1 MKIFFLCNFI
11 FSQLNKR
18 IQIIYMAV
26 SCEMEMSR
34 HIWYAIKEG
43 AGFSA
48 TVKSVSPKRSPL
60 KQGRLEIIIAMKAKW
75 QNSRSMDILKR
86 HVEKV
91 SFPEYGEYPDDSSEI
106 LKEIMENPEDDSEEE
121 SESESEGGDDVE

>member
-1 MKIFFLCNFI
+1 
-11 FSQLNKR
+11 
-18 IQIIYMAV
+18 
-26 SCEMEMSR
+26 MESK
-34 HIWYAIKEG
+34 ADQ
-43 AGFSA
+43 
-48 TVKSVSPKRSPL
+48 KSLYVV
-60 KQGRLEIIIAMKAKW
+60 MKAKW